1 MSPAAKKTEAFF
13 WKWRQA
19 DHARLLTRPH
29 SLRYTLKNKETN
41 TELFVVVIQLM
52 PTDQAAAAGVKSPE
66 EEFKAAHGGEE
77 AEAENDDL
85 D

>member
-1 MSPAAKKTEAFF
+1 M
-13 WKWRQA
+13 
-19 DHARLLTRPH
+19 
-29 SLRYTLKNKETN
+29 
-41 TELFVVVIQLM
+41 VVIQLM

>member
-1 MSPAAKKTEAFF
+1 LDS
-13 WKWRQA
+13 RQA
-19 DHARLLTRPH
+19 DQDALLTSTH

-52 PTDQAAAAGVKSPE
+52 PTDEAAQQQPE
-66 EEFKAAHGGEE
+66 ETH
-77 AEAENDDL
+77 AEGQDSGDL